1 MMADRIKQ
9 ARQRFEA
16 LQTRERLLVIG
27 VGVVLVWAI
36 AQPLYFTAAEKR
48 DKQLRAAAT
57 EARQQVTALEVRE
70 TVLKAQLADGGL
82 AALQA
87 RVDELK
93 RRRAELDESLQRQ
106 GIKLLDPVRMREV
119 MHDLLQGRGLR
130 LKGLR
135 RLPVEVAYSTQ
146 PQTKPE
152 DKAQAPAEAKATASP
167 VQTADVPG
175 VTLYRHALQ
184 IELDGSYAEMVRYLE
199 RLEASGWRLMWQSL
213 DIETRD
219 YPVARMRLTVYTL
232 SLQKEWIGV

>member
-1 MMADRIKQ
+1 MMAERIKQ

-27 VGVVLVWAI
+27 VGVALVWAV

-48 DKQLRAAAT
+48 DKQLRATAS
-57 EARQQVTALEVRE
+57 EARQQLIALEARE
-70 TVLKAQLADGGL
+70 TVLKAELSGSGL
-82 AALQA
+82 APLQA

-93 RRRAELDESLQRQ
+93 RRRAELDETLQRQ
-106 GIKLLDPVRMREV
+106 GIKLLDPARMREV
-119 MHDLLQGRGLR
+119 LHDLLQGSGLR

-135 RLPVEVAYSTQ
+135 RLPVEVAYTTQ
-146 PQTKPE
+146 LQPKPADKGQASVETKPAASAVQA
-152 DKAQAPAEAKATASP
+152 DDAQ
-167 VQTADVPG
+167 G
-175 VTLYRHALQ
+175 VTLYRHAVQ
-184 IELDGSYAEMVRYLE
+184 IELDGSYAEMVNYLE
-199 RLEASGWRLMWQSL
+199 RLEGSGWRLMWQSL